1 MNLDKEKKKT
11 VRNAKKILNQISR
24 DANTPKNIRR
34 AAREANRELGNEE
47 LSLSVR
53 SSNAIK
59 KLQNIAE
66 DPQIP
71 RFARTSIMRAIAELD
86 QLTRD

>member
-1 MNLDKEKKKT
+1 MNLDEEKKGH
-11 VRNAKKILNQISR
+11 VRNAKKILNQIAR

-34 AAREANRELGNEE
+34 AAREANRELGNED

-53 SSNAIK
+53 SSNAID

-71 RFARTSIMRAIAELD
+71 RFARTAILEAIAELD
-86 QLTRD
+86 ELTRN

>member
-1 MNLDKEKKKT
+1 MNHEEKEK
-11 VRNAKKILNQISR
+11 RAREAKKILNQIAR

-34 AAREANRELGNEE
+34 AAREANRELENKE

-53 SSNAIK
+53 SSNAID
-59 KLQNIAE
+59 KLQKIAE

-71 RFARTSIMRAIAELD
+71 RFARTSILEAIAELD
-86 QLTRD
+86 DLTRD